1 MWVKDGEVLFKARR
15 DALRELFLSK
25 PFVSF
30 EEMREM
36 FPDVSEMTL
45 RRDVEY
51 FENEGVV
58 IKVRGGCRSIGI
70 LSSDSDEIVNLP
82 AKRLIAEA
90 AVPFLETGR
99 SIFIDSGTTMRTL
112 CKYIPDMRYSF
123 TTTDPR
129 VAIELC
135 KNGNASVNIVGG
147 RMEGVNNTV
156 TGLQASRFLSDINI
170 DTAFLTP
177 TGFSEDNGFTVASFN
192 ECELKRIVA
201 EKAKTVVMLM
211 DSSKIGRSL
220 PYTFCT
226 VEGADVI
233 ITDSEPDAQV
243 KRKMLLSGVRLICTR

>member
-1 MWVKDGEVLFKARR
+1 MFKARR
-15 DALRELFLSK
+15 DALRELILSK

-30 EEMREM
+30 EEMSEM

-51 FENEGVV
+51 FENEGVA
-58 IKVRGGCRSIGI
+58 IKVRGGCRSIVR
-70 LSSDSDEIVNLP
+70 LSSDSDDIVNLP
-82 AKRLIAEA
+82 AKKLIAEA

-99 SIFIDSGTTMRTL
+99 SIFIDSGSTMRTL
-112 CKYIPDMRYSF
+112 CGYIPDKRYSF

-129 VAIELC
+129 VALELC
-135 KNGNASVNIVGG
+135 RNANASVNIVGG
-147 RMEGVNNTV
+147 RLEGVNHTV

-170 DTAFLTP
+170 DIAFLTP
-177 TGFSEDNGFTVASFN
+177 TGFDEDNGFTVASFN

-201 EKAKTVVMLM
+201 EKARCVVMLM
-211 DSSKIGRSL
+211 DSSKFGRSL

-233 ITDSEPDAQV
+233 ITDAEPDAAV
-243 KRKMLLSGVRLICTR
+243 KRKMLLSGVQLICAR